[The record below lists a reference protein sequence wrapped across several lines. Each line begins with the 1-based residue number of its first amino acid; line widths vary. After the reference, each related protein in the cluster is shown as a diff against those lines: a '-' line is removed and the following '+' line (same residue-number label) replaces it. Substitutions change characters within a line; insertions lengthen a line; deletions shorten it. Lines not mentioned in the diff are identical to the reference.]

1 MRFTQLRVC
10 LAHKEVFLSTKI
22 QFLAPLA
29 MQASSPQSIG
39 LHLRKVVSCVQ
50 PVLIAILD
58 QYRQPHVLWANI
70 ALLELPFVHLVS
82 PGIFRL
88 NLAQNHPT
96 AACLVLWVHMRPR
109 QAFPVALSAR
119 LANSLIKLHRWS
131 AKSALSGFTPVQKA
145 HHLLTIACH
154 VLLVPIGRKAF
165 APFVLLERSTPSSE
179 HWIPAHACRVV
190 QDFIA
195 ALDPVLVFLAPQGQF
210 LRFLDLQHAYFAPL
224 EHTHFQQ
231 TLSAC
236 FVPLTRFLSVFLHLV
251 SPLARVVMRTH
262 FPWRD
267 LLVALFW
274 SVVLEARS

>member
-1 MRFTQLRVC
+1 ML
-10 LAHKEVFLSTKI
+10 E
-22 QFLAPLA
+22 
-29 MQASSPQSIG
+29 
-39 LHLRKVVSCVQ
+39 
-50 PVLIAILD
+50 
-58 QYRQPHVLWANI
+58 QYHPPRVLWANI

-145 HHLLTIACH
+145 HRLLTIACH

-179 HWIPAHACRVV
+179 HWIPVHACRVV
-190 QDFIA
+190 
-195 ALDPVLVFLAPQGQF
+195 
-210 LRFLDLQHAYFAPL
+210 
-224 EHTHFQQ
+224 
-231 TLSAC
+231 
-236 FVPLTRFLSVFLHLV
+236 
-251 SPLARVVMRTH
+251 
-262 FPWRD
+262 
-267 LLVALFW
+267 
-274 SVVLEARS
+274 